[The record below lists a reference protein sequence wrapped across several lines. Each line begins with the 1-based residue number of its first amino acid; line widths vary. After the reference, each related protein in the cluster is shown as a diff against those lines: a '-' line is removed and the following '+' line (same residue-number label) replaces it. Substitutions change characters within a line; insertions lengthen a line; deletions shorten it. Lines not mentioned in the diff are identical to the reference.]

1 MLARA
6 LALTFTSAII
16 QARVIKKPNN
26 CLAWISGNFKTVWKG
41 ESAKLKNCLLVFK
54 ICSSVELP
62 DLFFCVA
69 DSFLFTKSEG

>member
-41 ESAKLKNCLLVFK
+41 ESAKLKNCLLVFQ
-54 ICSSVELP
+54 IQSVELT
-62 DLFFCVA
+62 DLFLCVA